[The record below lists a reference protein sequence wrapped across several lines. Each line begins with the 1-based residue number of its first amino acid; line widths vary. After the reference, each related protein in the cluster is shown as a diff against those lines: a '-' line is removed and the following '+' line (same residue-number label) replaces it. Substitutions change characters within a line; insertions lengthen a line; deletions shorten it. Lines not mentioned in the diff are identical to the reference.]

1 MVKKAIML
9 LTIAGAVFFLL
20 ITLPSLAEGA
30 KPDYQVISAG
40 GYYSLAIKADG
51 TLWAWGHNGYD
62 QLGDGTTTTRY
73 SPVQI
78 GSAHT
83 WVTVAGGHPFLPR
96 FASPIL
102 YPRSAWDVL
111 LVRVYEKNCV
121 LDK

>member
-1 MVKKAIML
+1 MVNKAIML
-9 LTIAGAVFFLL
+9 LSLSGAVFFLL

-30 KPDYQVISAG
+30 KPDYQIISAG
-40 GYYSLAIKADG
+40 YYHSLAVKADSI
-51 TLWAWGHNGYD
+51 LWAWGRNISS
-62 QLGDGTTTTRY
+62 QLGDGTTSKRL

-102 YPRSAWDVL
+102 YPRIAWDAL
-111 LVRVYEKNCV
+111 LVRVYEKYCV